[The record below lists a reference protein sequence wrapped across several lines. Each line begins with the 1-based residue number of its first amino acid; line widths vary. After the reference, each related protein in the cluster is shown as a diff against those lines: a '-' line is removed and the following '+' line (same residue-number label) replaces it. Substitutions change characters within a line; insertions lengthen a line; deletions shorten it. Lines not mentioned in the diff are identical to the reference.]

1 MGTNRRLKKFPA
13 TNGKNSLH
21 QWYKAVHPLRLTIN
35 FICITLCKYI
45 PSLSLKRALY
55 RIIGVNVGKDVSVGL
70 SAMMDIF
77 YPELI
82 TIGDNSVIG
91 YNSTILCHEFLVDEY
106 RTGEVIIGR
115 DVMIGANCT
124 VLPGVQIGDGAVVGA
139 CALVNRDVLPGSLV
153 VGVPARVVLREEHDR
168 QMP

>member
-1 MGTNRRLKKFPA
+1 MGTNRRLKRFPA
-13 TNGKNSLH
+13 TKGKNSLH
-21 QWYKAVHPLRLTIN
+21 QWYKAVNPLRVILN
-35 FICITLCKYI
+35 FMLITLCKYV
-45 PSLSLKRALY
+45 PSLSLKRLLY
-55 RIIGVNVGKDVSVGL
+55 RIVGVHVGKDVSVGL
-70 SAMMDIF
+70 AAMMDIF

-124 VLPGVQIGDGAVVGA
+124 VLPGVQIGDRAVVGA
-139 CALVNRDVLPGSLV
+139 CALVTRDVPPGALV
-153 VGVPARVVLREEHDR
+153 VGVPARVVPREEQDR